1 MASGQVP
8 GRVRQP
14 QVIDLISD
22 DSDDD
27 PGSHLVRSP
36 PPRSNNVMMDPDGDF
51 NGIPEGFFDEPNGLF
66 TGFTPPEDRLQ
77 SPMAPA
83 MASRRSSQ
91 LRAELRGEYIMVD
104 GEQVFIPDEDDE
116 LMQAPADMTSDN
128 AGASGEFSARDLSLD
143 LTVDVCLQRV
153 LEIFPDVSHEHVVR
167 LYDEIDPQTTTATL
181 TSQARLDN
189 VIEKLVTSNGGYPKQ
204 DRGKKRKREDSVEV
218 NDFKRWESEHRD
230 IFPTYLKAPMRA
242 MLKAEFPE
250 IPQQYVN
257 NTLDHHKYFYKAYI
271 ALAKDKDDGDDNPM
285 HRRFGRGR
293 VRQSANAGVIAQNST
308 WPDLVAELDAARRKV
323 QIIRAQKAAEDA
335 KKAAEQENLQQ
346 AMERGETAECQAC
359 FEDLPMNRQ
368 VHCDGDTPHF
378 TCYDCITTYIKT
390 QVGDSRCNV
399 LCTAGCQ
406 AAYPPNQLNQLQDK
420 QLLAKLAELEQE
432 KAIRDAGLEDLE
444 ECPFCD
450 YKAILPPIEEDFEFR
465 CANPECEKVSCRR
478 CKSISHIPIS
488 CEQHAKDNK
497 INTRHKIE
505 EAMTA
510 ALIRTCNNCK
520 KAFIKEYGC
529 NKMTCPSCAHTQCY
543 ICSKSLTDY
552 NHFDQAPGRATGG
565 GERTQKCP
573 LYDNVEERHERE
585 VREAEEAARAQAV
598 AENPDVTADDLEI
611 KVSNSVKRSTAARI
625 AAGGHPGNPGM
636 PNLGFGLLPGR
647 PPGFHAGPLPDD
659 MLQAF
664 MERAGLDDHLENHRR
679 QRRMLAAHRAGQ
691 AARILELRQ
700 RAQLPPPQPAG
711 FAGRM
716 AGYIPVFGMPGHQ
729 APQDPAAPVPPPHV
743 ADLDDPLGPDPFAGL
758 FQQPPPLN
766 PPPPEQHNPHEA
778 RIVANAA
785 RNAARNAAAEQARLR
800 REHAEATLRRLRNQG
815 ALFPHD
821 ALAAG
826 PHLQELRHRPQ
837 ELLGQIDPQDEV
849 NRRGRYRRR
858 QHG

>member
-1 MASGQVP
+1 MASAQVP

-14 QVIDLISD
+14 EVIDLISD

-27 PGSHLVRSP
+27 TGSRLDRSP
-36 PPRSNNVMMDPDGDF
+36 PPRSIHEIMDPDDDF
-51 NGIPEGFFDEPNGLF
+51 NGIPAGFFDEPNDLF
-66 TGFTPPEDRLQ
+66 AGFTPPENGLQ
-77 SPMAPA
+77 SPLIPA
-83 MASRRSSQ
+83 MAGPSRQPRT
-91 LRAELRGEYIMVD
+91 ELRGEYIMVD

-116 LMQAPADMTSDN
+116 VMQLPADLTSDN
-128 AGASGEFSARDLSLD
+128 AQASGEFGGQDTLD

-153 LEIFPDVSHEHVVR
+153 LEIFPDVSHEHVIQ
-167 LYDEIDPQTTTATL
+167 LYDGFDPQTAPATF
-181 TSQARLDN
+181 TSQARLDS
-189 VIEKLVTSNGGYPKQ
+189 IIGKLVNSNGGYPKQ
-204 DRGKKRKREDSVEV
+204 DRGKKRKREDSVEP

-242 MLKAEFPE
+242 MLKAEFPD

-257 NTLDHHKYFYKAYI
+257 NTLNHHKYFYKAYL
-271 ALAKDKDDGDDNPM
+271 ALAKDKDDGDDNPT
-285 HRRFGRGR
+285 HRRFGKGR

-335 KKAAEQENLQQ
+335 KKAAEQENLRQ

-406 AAYPPNQLNQLQDK
+406 AGYPPNQLNQLEDK

-478 CKSISHIPIS
+478 CKSISHIPVS

-529 NKMTCPSCAHTQCY
+529 NKMTCSSCAHMQCY

-565 GERTQKCP
+565 GEHTQKCP

-611 KVSNSVKRSTAARI
+611 KVSDSVKRSTAARI
-625 AAGGHPGNPGM
+625 AAGGHPVHPGM
-636 PNLGFGLLPGR
+636 PNLGFALPPGR
-647 PPGFHAGPLPDD
+647 PPGFHADPLPDD

-664 MERAGLDDHLENHRR
+664 MARDELNDIEVELHRR
-679 QRRMLAAHRAGQ
+679 RRRMLAAQRAEQ

-700 RAQLPPPQPAG
+700 RAQLPPPQPEG

-716 AGYIPVFGMPGHQ
+716 AGYIPVFGIPGHQ
-729 APQDPAAPVPPPHV
+729 APQDAPAPVPLPHLV
-743 ADLDDPLGPDPFAGL
+743 ALNDPLAPNPLAGL
-758 FQQPPPLN
+758 FQQPPLLG
-766 PPPPEQHNPHEA
+766 PPPPVQHDAHEA

-785 RNAARNAAAEQARLR
+785 RNAVRNAAAQQARLR
-800 REHAEATLRRLRNQG
+800 REQDEATVRRHRNQG
-815 ALFPHD
+815 LMIPHD
-821 ALAAG
+821 ALVAG
-826 PHLQELRHRPQ
+826 SRLEELRHRQQ
-837 ELLGQIDPQDEV
+837 ELSGQVDPQNEV
-849 NRRGRYRRR
+849 NRRGRHQRR